1 VKPPL
6 PASEKS
12 GGSIPAQ
19 RDAPATHDNYHA
31 FLVRLWRDSSQAPW
45 RASLQ
50 DAVTGQRQAFS
61 GIEGLIGFLLNQVD
75 QPDTPVDGASGM
87 AEKP

>member
-1 VKPPL
+1 M
-6 PASEKS
+6 
-12 GGSIPAQ
+12 Q

-31 FLVRLWRDSSQAPW
+31 FLVRLWRDGSQSAW

-61 GIEGLIGFLLNQVD
+61 GIEGLIGFLLDQVGESNAPAD
-75 QPDTPVDGASGM
+75 V
-87 AEKP
+87 KPTKDNRP